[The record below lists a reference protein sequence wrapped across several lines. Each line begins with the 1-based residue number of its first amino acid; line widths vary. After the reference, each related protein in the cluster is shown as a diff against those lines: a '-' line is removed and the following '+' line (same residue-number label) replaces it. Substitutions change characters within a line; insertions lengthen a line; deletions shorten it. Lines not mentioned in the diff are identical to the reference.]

1 MAQRKP
7 KKVLIT
13 GANGFI
19 GNMLMAH
26 YQAQG
31 IPVVGVDLSGNGDDI
46 FQGDIGQPETISR
59 AIAGLRCGGAYGS
72 TGFQLHCRC

>member
-19 GNMLMAH
+19 GNKLMAH

-31 IPVVGVDLSGNGDDI
+31 IPVVGVDLSGNGEDI
-46 FQGDIGQPETISR
+46 FQGDIGQPETIS
-59 AIAGLRCGGAYGS
+59 
-72 TGFQLHCRC
+72 QLLQDC

>member
-1 MAQRKP
+1 MQQHATNKRLIWPSANP

-19 GNMLMAH
+19 GNKLMAH

-31 IPVVGVDLSGNGDDI
+31 IPVVGVDLSGNGEDI
-46 FQGDIGQPETISR
+46 FQGDIGQPETIS
-59 AIAGLRCGGAYGS
+59 
-72 TGFQLHCRC
+72 QLLQDC